1 MDVTM
6 ETRIIIIQTNETRMD
21 VHEAPA
27 SFTLFL
33 SPKPA
38 FNSIF
43 GKTPLLKAQAGIWKA
58 GSL

>member
-27 SFTLFL
+27 SFTVFL
-33 SPKPA
+33 SPKTA

-43 GKTPLLKAQAGIWKA
+43 GKTPLLKAQAGI
-58 GSL
+58 